1 MACPMRHCLAPG
13 QHYLHQLSPDKIS
26 MRSDSGHTTSV
37 WMANTEVPQFQPLN
51 QDLRANVC
59 VVGAGIAGMTT
70 AYLLARAGRAVV
82 LIDDGPIGGGETGR
96 TTAHLT
102 AALDDRYYNIARI
115 HGEEGA
121 RLAAE
126 SHMSAIHRIE
136 TIASMEDIDCDFERV
151 EGYLFLGADKQRK
164 DLERELEA
172 THLAGINDT
181 QLIDRIPFSF
191 WDSGPAL
198 RFPRQ
203 ATFHPLKYLKGL
215 ARAIL
220 RDGGKIYSG
229 VHAEKIVDGEPARV
243 TTSEGYVISAD
254 NVIVCTNTPVND
266 WLIIHS
272 KQAAYR
278 TYVIGARVPRGSVPH
293 GLYWDTLDPYHYI
306 RLQQAEDGS
315 GNELDYEILIVGG
328 EDHKTGQADDMPERF
343 TRLEKWSR
351 ERFPMIERI
360 DYRWSGQ
367 VIEPVDYMAYIG
379 RNPGGDEHIYIATGD
394 SGNGMTHGTIAGI
407 VLNELVQGRKH
418 QWARLY
424 DPSRVSLRATPEY
437 IKENLNVAEQY
448 KDYFTIGDVG
458 DVAAIKP
465 GEGAIIG
472 RGRGKIAVYRD
483 ERGNIHQHSAVC
495 THLYCIV
502 HWNDTEKTW
511 DCPCHGSRFDP
522 VGKVVNGPAIVG
534 LSPVGSEPRQEEKK
548 PKKAASKR

>member
-1 MACPMRHCLAPG
+1 M
-13 QHYLHQLSPDKIS
+13 Q
-26 MRSDSGHTTSV
+26 SDSGHTTSV

-51 QDLRANVC
+51 QDLRTNVC
-59 VVGAGIAGMTT
+59 VIGAGIAGMTT

-102 AALDDRYYNIARI
+102 AALDDRYYNIAKL

-151 EGYLFLGADKQRK
+151 EGYLFLGGDGQRK
-164 DLERELEA
+164 ELERELEA
-172 THLAGINDT
+172 THHAGINDT

-243 TTSEGYVISAD
+243 TTSEGHVISAD
-254 NVIVCTNTPVND
+254 NVVVCTNTPVND

-293 GLYWDTLDPYHYI
+293 GLYWDTPDPYHYI
-306 RLQQAEDGS
+306 RLQQAEDSS

-328 EDHKTGQADDMPERF
+328 EDHKTGQADDMAERF
-343 TRLEKWSR
+343 TRLEKWTR

-367 VIEPVDYMAYIG
+367 VVEPVDYMAYIG

-407 VLNELVQGRKH
+407 ILNELVQGRKH

-448 KDYFTIGDVG
+448 KDYFTTGDVG

-465 GEGAIIG
+465 GEGAVVG

-483 ERGNIHQHSAVC
+483 ERGNVHQHSAIC

-522 VGKVVNGPAIVG
+522 YGKVVNGPAIVG
-534 LSPVGSEPRQEEKK
+534 LSPVGSEPRKEEKK

>member
-1 MACPMRHCLAPG
+1 MH
-13 QHYLHQLSPDKIS
+13 
-26 MRSDSGHTTSV
+26 SDSGHTTSV
-37 WMANTEVPQFQPLN
+37 WMDTTEVPQFQPLTQN
-51 QDLRANVC
+51 LRSNVC
-59 VVGAGIAGMTT
+59 VIGAGIAGMTT

-82 LIDDGPIGGGETGR
+82 LIDDGPIGGGETSR

-102 AALDDRYYNIARI
+102 AALDDRYYNIEKM

-126 SHMSAIHRIE
+126 SHMAAIHRIE
-136 TIASMEDIDCDFERV
+136 TIASMEDIDCDFQRV
-151 EGYLFLGADKQRK
+151 EGFLFLGGENTRK

-172 THLAGINDT
+172 TRRAGISDT
-181 QLIDRIPFSF
+181 QLVDRIPFEF

-220 RDGGKIYSG
+220 RDGGKIYTG
-229 VHAEKIVDGEPARV
+229 VHAEKIEDGEPARV
-243 TTSEGYVISAD
+243 TTSDGHVISAD
-254 NVIVCTNTPVND
+254 NVVVCTNTPVND

-278 TYVIGARVPRGSVPH
+278 TYVIGARVPKGSVPH
-293 GLYWDTLDPYHYI
+293 GLYWDTPDPYHYI
-306 RLQQAEDGS
+306 RLQHAEDKS
-315 GNELDYEILIVGG
+315 GHELDYDILIVGG
-328 EDHKTGQADDMPERF
+328 EDHKTGQAADTEERF
-343 TRLEKWSR
+343 VRLEQWTR
-351 ERFPMIERI
+351 ERFPMIERV

-379 RNPGGDEHIYIATGD
+379 KNPGGDEHIWIATGD

-407 VLNELVQGRKH
+407 ILNELVQGRKH
-418 QWARLY
+418 QWARFY
-424 DPSRVSLRATPEY
+424 DPSRVRLRATPEFV
-437 IKENLNVAEQY
+437 KENVNVAEQY
-448 KDYFTIGDVG
+448 KDWFTGGGAG

-483 ERGNIHQHSAVC
+483 ERGDIHQLSAVC

-502 HWNDTEKTW
+502 HWNDTERTW

-522 VGKVVNGPAIVG
+522 YGKVVNGPAIVG
-534 LSPVGSEPRQEEKK
+534 LSPASPEPKPEKERD
-548 PKKAASKR
+548 AAKQ

>member
-1 MACPMRHCLAPG
+1 M
-13 QHYLHQLSPDKIS
+13 Q
-26 MRSDSGHTTSV
+26 SDSGHTTAV
-37 WMANTEVPQFQPLN
+37 WMDTTDMPQFGPVT
-51 QDLRANVC
+51 QDMRVNVC
-59 VVGAGIAGMTT
+59 IIGAGIAGMTT

-102 AALDDRYYNIARI
+102 AALDDRYYNIEKM

-121 RLAAE
+121 RIAAE

-136 TIASMEDIDCDFERV
+136 SIASMEDIECDFQRV
-151 EGYLFLGADKQRK
+151 EGFLFLGGRETRK

-172 THLAGINDT
+172 THRAGIADT
-181 QLIDRIPFSF
+181 QIVDRIPFGF

-215 ARAIL
+215 TRAIL
-220 RDGGKIYSG
+220 RDGGKIYTG
-229 VHAEKIVDGEPARV
+229 VHAEKIVDGVPARV
-243 TTSEGYVISAD
+243 TTSAGHTISAD
-254 NVIVCTNTPVND
+254 NIVVCTNTPVND

-278 TYVIGARVPRGSVPH
+278 TYVIGARIPKGSVPN
-293 GLYWDTLDPYHYI
+293 GLYWDTPDPYHYI
-306 RLQQAEDGS
+306 RIQSGEDKAGR
-315 GNELDYEILIVGG
+315 ELDYDVLLIGG
-328 EDHKTGQADDMPERF
+328 EDHKTGQAENTDERF
-343 TRLEKWSR
+343 ACLEQWAR

-367 VIEPVDYMAYIG
+367 VMEPVDYLAYIG
-379 RNPGGDEHIYIATGD
+379 KNPGGDEHIWVATGD

-407 VLNELVQGRKH
+407 ILNELVQGRKH

-424 DPSRVSLRATPEY
+424 DPARVRVRATPEY
-437 IKENLNVAEQY
+437 VRENVNVAEQF
-448 KDYFTIGDVG
+448 KDYFTGGDS
-458 DVAAIKP
+458 VAVDAIKP
-465 GEGAIIG
+465 GEGAVIG

-483 ERGNIHQHSAVC
+483 ENGGIHQRSAVC

-502 HWNDTEKTW
+502 RWNGTEKTW

-522 VGKVVNGPAIVG
+522 YGKVVNGPAITG
-534 LSPVGSEPRQEEKK
+534 LSPVFPERKKEKTAAK
-548 PKKAASKR
+548 P

>member
-1 MACPMRHCLAPG
+1 M
-13 QHYLHQLSPDKIS
+13 Q
-26 MRSDSGHTTSV
+26 SDSGHTTSV
-37 WMANTEVPQFQPLN
+37 WMGTTEVPQFQPLT
-51 QDLRANVC
+51 QDVRSNVC

-102 AALDDRYYNIARI
+102 SALDDRYFNIARI
-115 HGEEGA
+115 HGNEGA

-151 EGYLFLGADKQRK
+151 EGYLFLGGEDSRK
-164 DLERELEA
+164 LLERELDA
-172 THLAGINDT
+172 THRAGINDT
-181 QLIDRIPFSF
+181 QIVDRIPLSF

-229 VHAEKIVDGEPARV
+229 VHAEKIEDGVPARV
-243 TTSEGYVISAD
+243 TTKDGFVISAD
-254 NVIVCTNTPVND
+254 NVVVCTNTPVND

-272 KQAAYR
+272 KQSAYR
-278 TYVIGARVPRGSVPH
+278 TYVIAARVPRGSVPH
-293 GLYWDTLDPYHYI
+293 ALYWDTPDPYHYV
-306 RLQQAEDGS
+306 RLQRAEDNAGHD
-315 GNELDYEILIVGG
+315 LDYEYLIVGG
-328 EDHKTGQADDMPERF
+328 EDHKTGQAHDMAERF
-343 TRLEKWSR
+343 TRLEKWTR
-351 ERFPMIERI
+351 DRFPMIERVE
-360 DYRWSGQ
+360 YRWSGQ
-367 VIEPVDYMAYIG
+367 IMEPVDYLAYIG
-379 RNPGGDEHIYIATGD
+379 KNPGGDEHIYIATGD

-407 VLNELVQGRKH
+407 ILNELVQGRKH
-418 QWARLY
+418 QWAKLY
-424 DPSRVSLRATPEY
+424 DPARVKFRAAPEY
-437 IKENLNVAEQY
+437 VKENANVAEQY
-448 KDYFTIGDVG
+448 KDWFTTGDA
-458 DVAAIKP
+458 DNFESIKP
-465 GEGAIIG
+465 GEGAVVG

-483 ERGNIHQHSAVC
+483 ERGAVHQMSAVC

-502 HWNDTEKTW
+502 NWNDTEKTW

-522 VGKVVNGPAIVG
+522 LGNVVNGPAIVG
-534 LSPVGSEPRQEEKK
+534 LSPVGQT
-548 PKKAASKR
+548 PKKAKNSPRKKAEAKQ